1 MTNLNM
7 DTIFLG
13 TNNENSDL
21 LESPIQTSSYQ
32 SNDLNNVSNCLD
44 NLCIISQFCT
54 ITSLD
59 QYVDFMIEHLN

>member
-1 MTNLNM
+1 MTNETKANNA
-7 DTIFLG
+7 
-13 TNNENSDL
+13 TNGSSSSLVHIEHPFEND
-21 LESPIQTSSYQ
+21 IYQ

-59 QYVDFMIEHLN
+59 QYVDFMFEHLN

>member
-1 MTNLNM
+1 MSNLNM
-7 DTIFLG
+7 ETIFLS

-32 SNDLNNVSNCLD
+32 SNDLNNVSNYLD
-44 NLCIISQFCT
+44 NLCIISQFST

-59 QYVDFMIEHLN
+59 EYVNFMTLHFN